1 MLVLP
6 DIVIP
11 PNPSPA
17 LISAEMWRFRTYCLW
32 LEPGSQDVD
41 SGIFANKPGY
51 HNSRKNLLANP
62 DWRNDYS
69 IRLAPDK
76 EGPADKAAGFDWTFR
91 TAQGGNYARI
101 IFYSDRVEA
110 AFNRRDPRLYGFRE
124 VLCQADTDL
133 QAEGFDFVSWT
144 RRTPDD
150 SHLWHMHFSKLRKY
164 INDRRSYDA
173 MLSILSGQSLADWEE
188 DMPTAEEIAT
198 AVWNQRINSP
208 GLNRNVTASDWLKS
222 GYGAELAL
230 RTMSDVLNTIAS
242 KVDLDPEEL
251 EAVKTAAREGATA
264 ATALIIDGVLAGLPS
279 GDTVSKEEVKQ
290 ALTEWFTPAVEG

>member
-1 MLVLP
+1 MLALP
-6 DIVIP
+6 AITIP
-11 PNPSPA
+11 PNPAPA
-17 LISAEMWRFRTYCLW
+17 VISNEMWRFRTYCLW

-41 SGIFANKPGY
+41 SGIFADKPGY
-51 HNSRKNLLANP
+51 HNK
-62 DWRNDYS
+62 RNALPSTDYS
-69 IRLAPDK
+69 VRLQADK
-76 EGPADKAAGFDWTFR
+76 EGPSDKASAFDWTFR
-91 TAQGGNYARI
+91 TAQGGNYSRI
-101 IFYSDRVEA
+101 IFYSDRIEA

-133 QAEGFDFVSWT
+133 AAEGFDFVSWT

-164 INDRRSYDA
+164 INDRQSYDA

-188 DMPTAEEIAT
+188 DMPTAQEIAA
-198 AVWNQRINSP
+198 AVWNYKISSP
-208 GLNRNVTASDWLKS
+208 ALNRSNIAAGDWIKS
-222 GYGAELAL
+222 GYGAEIAL
-230 RTMSDVLNTIAS
+230 RSMSTVLDTVAS
-242 KVDLDPEEL
+242 KVDLDPAEL
-251 EAVKTAAREGATA
+251 EAIKTAAREGATA

>member
-11 PNPSPA
+11 PNPAPA
-17 LISAEMWRFRTYCLW
+17 VISAEMWRFRTYCLW

-41 SGIFANKPGY
+41 SGIYANKPGY
-51 HNSRKNLLANP
+51 HNKRSALP
-62 DWRNDYS
+62 STDYS
-69 IRLAPDK
+69 VRLPPDK
-76 EGPADKAAGFDWTFR
+76 EGPSDKAAAFDWTFR

-101 IFYSDRVEA
+101 LFYSDRVEA

-133 QAEGFDFVSWT
+133 QAEGFDFYHWT

-173 MLSILSGQSLADWEE
+173 MLSILSGQSLAAWEDENSMATLDAE
-188 DMPTAEEIAT
+188 DLRNIAT
-198 AVWNQRINSP
+198 AVWNERIASE
-208 GLNRNVTASDWLKS
+208 GLNRSVVAGDWQKDSYSNRQNYLVPILANVV
-222 GYGAELAL
+222 AL
-230 RTMSDVLNTIAS
+230 NGKDFVDEHAIAQAVLNGLGTRSAEEIKEALS
-242 KVDLDPEEL
+242 AVMTPEQL
-251 EAVKTAAREGATA
+251 AALKAI
-264 ATALIIDGVLAGLPS
+264 L
-279 GDTVSKEEVKQ
+279 
-290 ALTEWFTPAVEG
+290 